1 VGTFFKG
8 EQMIPVLNACNIDAS
23 CIGNHD
29 FDYGLEALIEL
40 KKKSNCPWLLSNML
54 DKVTTE
60 PLADAK

>member
-1 VGTFFKG
+1 
-8 EQMIPVLNACNIDAS
+8 MIPVLNACNIDAS